1 MSAHVVVR
9 LSAQTGPIGT
19 VVVVDDRR
27 WLVMADATGGKKPIP
42 KLRVLAASAGAGAQ
56 PGVEPAHLR
65 EGGAAERHVGAAADP
80 PHWHATVPA
89 RREELCIVLDRPKPL
104 PEPAEIPFE
113 GDLCIRLEFRRQD

>member
-56 PGVEPAHLR
+56 PGVEPAHPR
-65 EGGAAERHVGAAADP
+65 EGRAAERHVGPAAAP
-80 PHWHATVPA
+80 AHRHATAPA
-89 RREELCIVLDRPKPL
+89 RREELCMLLDPPNPL
-104 PEPAEIPFE
+104 PAP
-113 GDLCIRLEFRRQD
+113 